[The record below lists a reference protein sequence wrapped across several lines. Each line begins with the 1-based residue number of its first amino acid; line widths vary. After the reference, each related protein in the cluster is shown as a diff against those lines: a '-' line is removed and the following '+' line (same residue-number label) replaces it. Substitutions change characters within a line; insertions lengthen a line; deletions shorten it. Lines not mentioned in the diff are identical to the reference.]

1 MIANFEGVSAPKTA
15 DATPHA
21 ASLIQSL
28 RDIGYSCETALA
40 DIIDNSI
47 TAGADKVEIMSDLGG
62 ADPVVGI
69 LDNGSGMSLE
79 ELVEAMRPGTKN
91 PLCDRA
97 DHDLGR
103 FGLGLKSASFSQCK
117 RLTVITKR
125 EGIFSG
131 ATWDLDEVA
140 ETNRWEIALHH
151 QANDIPWAD
160 RLEANGTLVLWR
172 SLDRLSGGI
181 EYDAAK
187 RAAHI
192 NHTLANAERHIR
204 LVFHRFMSEGRNSL
218 SIRLN
223 GRKLEP
229 IDPFGTKYPSHQS
242 DRPDRLELKNG
253 TVDFQCFTLPHHK
266 SIPKSV
272 WDDLGGPE
280 GHLKS
285 QGFYVYRG
293 RRLIIAGSW
302 LGLARQSE
310 LTKLCR
316 IKVDIPNTMD
326 ADWKIDVKK
335 ASAQLPPQVR
345 ERMRLLVERLTQTS
359 KRTYQ
364 RKGQRLVDSNY
375 MPLWQRVQK
384 DGAIIYRPDPSH
396 PVFADFAARLP
407 DDLQSEFA
415 NLVGLIGSSVPIA
428 SLHADFAGNAEELRA
443 DDTDTEAMHQMA
455 NAMVPRL
462 LGQSIEADRILDVL
476 KQVEPFQSAWTE
488 ARPIIEAII
497 EREMKNV

>member
-1 MIANFEGVSAPKTA
+1 MPDFEGASAPRTA

-28 RDIGYSCETALA
+28 RDIGYSCETAIA

-47 TAGADKVEIMSDLGG
+47 TAGADRIEILSDLGG
-62 ADPVVGI
+62 SEPVIGI
-69 LDNGSGMSLE
+69 LDNGSGMGLG
-79 ELVEAMRPGTKN
+79 ELVEAMRPGSKN

-117 RLTVITKR
+117 RLTVVTRK
-125 EGIFSG
+125 EGVFSG
-131 ATWDLDEVA
+131 ATWDLDVVA
-140 ETNRWEIALHH
+140 ETNRWEIAIHDE
-151 QANDIPWAD
+151 AESIPWAD
-160 RLEANGTLVLWR
+160 QLGPSGTLVVWR

-181 EYDAAK
+181 EHDASK
-187 RAAHI
+187 RATHI

-204 LVFHRFMSEGRNSL
+204 LVFHRFMSEGRKAL
-218 SIRLN
+218 TVFLN

-242 DRPDRLELKNG
+242 DRPDTLELTNG
-253 TVDFQCFTLPHHK
+253 AVNFQCFTLPHHK
-266 SIPKSV
+266 SIAKSA

-293 RRLIIAGSW
+293 RRLIISGSW
-302 LGLARQSE
+302 LGLARQTE

-326 ADWKIDVKK
+326 AEWKIDVKK

-345 ERMRLLVERLTQTS
+345 ERMRLLVERLMQTS

-364 RKGQRLVDSNY
+364 RKGQKLVDNNY
-375 MPLWQRVQK
+375 MPVWQRVQK
-384 DGAIIYRPDPSH
+384 DGSIIYRPDSSH

-407 DDLQSEFA
+407 GELQAEFA
-415 NLVGLIGSSVPIA
+415 NLIGLIGSSVPIA
-428 SLHADFAGNAEELRA
+428 SLHADFAGNAEDLRA
-443 DDTDTEAMHQMA
+443 DEADCDSLRQMA
-455 NAMVPRL
+455 EAMVPRL
-462 LGQSIEADRILDVL
+462 LDQNIDPDRLLDVL
-476 KQVEPFQSAWTE
+476 KQVEPFQSAWSV
-488 ARPIIEAII
+488 ARPIIEEII
-497 EREMKNV
+497 ERETRNV